1 MKDTQD
7 VQLIALEFR
16 IYFIDLDP
24 FSLPDTPHL
33 PRGRVI
39 TKKGLLVGLSL
50 FQL

>member
-16 IYFIDLDP
+16 IYLIDLDL

-39 TKKGLLVGLSL
+39 AKKGLLVGLFL